1 MRCGIY
7 IRVSTNMEE
16 QKTSLVNQKDLF
28 VQYVMDKSWDIVD
41 FYVDVDSGT
50 KSKRKNLQR
59 LLNDAEE
66 GKFDIILAKELSRLA
81 RNGELSYQIRNLAER
96 NGIHILTLDNA
107 INTLERETV
116 NFGFYACMYENESR
130 NTSNRMKYANKIRA
144 KRGEFIGSIPP
155 YGYYKKDNKLH
166 VKDDFT
172 PDVVRRIFREYLYGK
187 GFDKIAMNLY
197 EEDVPSPGQV
207 AGKSNASDKWHGSS
221 VRLILENRHYVGD
234 LVQGKSEVISVLT
247 DKRNY
252 KENDEH
258 ITIENTHKAII
269 SKEDFEAV
277 QQLIKSRRKIRPK
290 QSFHLFTN
298 VLFCE
303 DCKSGMHFKKNRKGY
318 VCGSYNKHGKK
329 ACTDHIVREYELKA
343 AVLDDI
349 KLLVSRLE
357 DDKFVKKIQTKLD
370 KHKKKSEKE
379 IKSISKQIES
389 FKSKKKKAL
398 GKLIEEIISKDEY
411 DMFTSDINE
420 QMKCLE
426 LKRNE
431 LEAALRQEQSPSL
444 LKSLEEIKD
453 SVLDLNELTPEI
465 LHRFIE
471 KIEIKSDGT
480 PRIHYRFSATSV
492 YF

>member
-1 MRCGIY
+1 
-7 IRVSTNMEE
+7 
-16 QKTSLVNQKDLF
+16 
-28 VQYVMDKSWDIVD
+28 
-41 FYVDVDSGT
+41 
-50 KSKRKNLQR
+50 
-59 LLNDAEE
+59 
-66 GKFDIILAKELSRLA
+66 
-81 RNGELSYQIRNLAER
+81 
-96 NGIHILTLDNA
+96 
-107 INTLERETV
+107 
-116 NFGFYACMYENESR
+116 
-130 NTSNRMKYANKIRA
+130 
-144 KRGEFIGSIPP
+144 
-155 YGYYKKDNKLH
+155 
-166 VKDDFT
+166 
-172 PDVVRRIFREYLYGK
+172 
-187 GFDKIAMNLY
+187 
-197 EEDVPSPGQV
+197 
-207 AGKSNASDKWHGSS
+207 
-221 VRLILENRHYVGD
+221 
-234 LVQGKSEVISVLT
+234 
-247 DKRNY
+247 
-252 KENDEH
+252 
-258 ITIENTHKAII
+258 
-269 SKEDFEAV
+269 
-277 QQLIKSRRKIRPK
+277 
-290 QSFHLFTN
+290 
-298 VLFCE
+298 
-303 DCKSGMHFKKNRKGY
+303 MHFKKNRKGY